1 LNNKEKPMAERFSG
15 VFAALTTPF
24 AGEHVALDK
33 FRDNLLKYNQTD
45 LAGYVVLGSTGE
57 AVFLSDKEAE
67 ALVVEARAKASPS
80 KKIIV
85 GTSRESTHA
94 TIEFTNRMA
103 ALGADAALIKP
114 PYYYKSLMTQEVLKH
129 HYLSIATSVSIPV
142 LIYNIPQ
149 NTGVPVSPP
158 LLIELSRH
166 ANIAGVKDSSGN
178 LSNLTE
184 TLPRA
189 AADFSF
195 LLGAGNIFLAGLLM
209 GACGGILALAAA
221 VPDLCTKLYSLFL
234 EGKIEEA
241 RKLQLDLVPL
251 NRLLT
256 QTLSIPAVKHSLDLL
271 GFYGGPPR
279 SPLLPLIEKE
289 KREVEDEL
297 RRLRLLSR

>member
-1 LNNKEKPMAERFSG
+1 MAKRFSG

-24 AGEHVALDK
+24 AGENIALDK

-45 LAGYVVLGSTGE
+45 LTGYVVLGSTGE

-67 ALVVEARAKASPS
+67 ALVVEARANASPS

-114 PYYYKSLMTQEVLKH
+114 PYYYKSLMTQEVLKR
-129 HYLSIATSVSIPV
+129 HYLSIADSVSIPV
-142 LIYNIPQ
+142 IIYNIPQ
-149 NTGVPVSPP
+149 NTGIPASPS
-158 LLIELSRH
+158 LLIGLSRH
-166 ANIAGVKDSSGN
+166 PNIAGVKDSSGN

-184 TLPRA
+184 TFPSLPEE
-189 AADFSF
+189 FCF
-195 LLGAGNIFLAGLLM
+195 FMGHGGILLAGLLM
-209 GACGGILALAAA
+209 GACGGILAMAAA
-221 VPDLCTKLYSLFL
+221 VPDLCAKLYSLFL
-234 EGKIEEA
+234 EGKLKEA

-251 NRLLT
+251 NKALT
-256 QTLSIPAVKHSLDLL
+256 QALGIPAVKHALDLL

-279 SPLLPLIEKE
+279 SPLLPLNEKE
-289 KREVEDEL
+289 KRDVRDEL
-297 RRLRLLSR
+297 ERLGLVSR